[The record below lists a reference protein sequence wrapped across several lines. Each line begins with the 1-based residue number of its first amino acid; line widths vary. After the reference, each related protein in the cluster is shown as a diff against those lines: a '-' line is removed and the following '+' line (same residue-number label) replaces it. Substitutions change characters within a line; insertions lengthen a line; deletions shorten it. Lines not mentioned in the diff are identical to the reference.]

1 MFRLRIPVIT
11 FFFINYRPI
20 GKGSNL
26 ENRYKNLFEL
36 TVRMTTTQK
45 NMRPNCEEILS
56 EKDFWSL
63 DLSELKSDY
72 EFNSMKMKFSGD
84 VFHSHFIE
92 VKSRSRLK

>member
-1 MFRLRIPVIT
+1 MFRLQIPVIT

-72 EFNSMKMKFSGD
+72 EFNSMKFSDD

-92 VKSRSRLK
+92 VKSRSRLE